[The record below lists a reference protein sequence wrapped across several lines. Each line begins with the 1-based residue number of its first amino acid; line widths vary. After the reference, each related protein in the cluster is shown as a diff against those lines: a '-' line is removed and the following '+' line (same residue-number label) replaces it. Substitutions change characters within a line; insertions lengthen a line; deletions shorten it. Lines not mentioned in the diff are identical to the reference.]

1 MGYTYYWR
9 SNRHRQ
15 VSIQVISH
23 VKGKNRRNRKYSGL
37 KSFSLIGAR
46 YDFGAILL
54 NFLHI
59 IFSIIKSQMAY
70 SGSHSY
76 KVNLDT

>member
-1 MGYTYYWR
+1 MWVVWEEKLFCL
-9 SNRHRQ
+9 Q
-15 VSIQVISH
+15 QWFVSGSQLSFFPAS
-23 VKGKNRRNRKYSGL
+23 KRKYSGL

-59 IFSIIKSQMAY
+59 IFSIIKSQMA
-70 SGSHSY
+70 
-76 KVNLDT
+76 